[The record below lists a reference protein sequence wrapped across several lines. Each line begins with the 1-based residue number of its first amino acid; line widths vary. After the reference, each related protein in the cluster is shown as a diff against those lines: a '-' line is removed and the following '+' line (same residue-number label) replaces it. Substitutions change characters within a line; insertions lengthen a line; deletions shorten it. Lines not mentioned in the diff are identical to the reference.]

1 MVGHRLF
8 YTVSKL
14 FITVFSPTHSA
25 LIHNITQLRYYY
37 IIPLACHLLLD
48 IGNNVKLKRNIIC
61 VTSKSHCEHIWF
73 HLAPNTFNCVYI
85 ISTSSSVIGANTTFR
100 IFIFSVALCHT
111 YEKSTDQKH
120 KCFIVECSS
129 SEVGNS
135 RLLLLTA
142 RCLVIILTFHQGYG
156 GSSLYIS
163 LILFIKRN
171 ILGILCDKRK
181 QKIIHDFL
189 GDYFNFM

>member
-111 YEKSTDQKH
+111 YEKSTDRSRRFTNRNSWSGKRSTKSARDVFRQKNTNMF
-120 KCFIVECSS
+120 KW
-129 SEVGNS
+129 
-135 RLLLLTA
+135 L
-142 RCLVIILTFHQGYG
+142 
-156 GSSLYIS
+156 
-163 LILFIKRN
+163 
-171 ILGILCDKRK
+171 LGIAMQLRRK
-181 QKIIHDFL
+181 CIRLMCVDFL
-189 GDYFNFM
+189 